1 MTTGT
6 NAVNVLYRSVVEC
19 PSQYLRLGLGKAVK
33 GRSKDGKGKK
43 DGGRETTEEERR
55 LQESIRRMEMN
66 DYLKRLTVS
75 KKALLQEFM
84 AKEEKISRMNKL
96 KIQNH
101 WRKIMRLVKV
111 EALRKEVEV
120 RSQNHE
126 RDVDRKDAL
135 IQMLDRD
142 LEEAEEQF
150 QMALRAH
157 LLNVDE
163 LIDLQDEQLE
173 QEFQTEKNKLI
184 TQHTMERNELQRIMQ
199 AVDQQEKEREADA
212 KQEHEQLR
220 EEIRNKNLEDINV
233 LRITLDS
240 SIEELEQHFE
250 TAHLNYLQNT
260 DQHQDLS
267 RDIELKI
274 RKIERLQQSLALWR
288 TKIAQNVREC
298 SERNKA
304 LEEEKAAISHHF
316 QTLKAK
322 MNRMREDQ
330 RRRLTDLSQGA
341 REATKKLD
349 AHLQLSERILQLG
362 ELVRKLETERERVLP
377 FYHSTLAD
385 EHEANELTETVRL
398 AMRTETGREDE
409 DAQQMLDFQSQGL
422 HSGVPVSEWEYLDLF
437 WMRHN
442 KVLLDELALRREKE
456 RVANENRELQ
466 TILQQ
471 YLAGISVSPTV
482 LDGANPLLVINGR
495 LRLHQPAISEDGRP
509 RPKPVI
515 DANHM
520 VDTNRTNSP
529 EAITRSDSLRGNVM
543 RLECP
548 RELDDKDWDGPIYAQ
563 LIKARRLRSGI
574 YDGTS
579 SPSKSGGARNE
590 SSSPD
595 VTAARLAAVS
605 ELSVSF
611 EDEEEHGPDAQDD
624 YDDYEDKTPAP
635 EPGAATPETAR
646 YHPDYDDFNDGTEGS
661 KPSVA
666 SAKRSALLNAPRP
679 PINGDTPAAKRV
691 FDPNSQEKGRWPALA
706 NELQYPVNSVSTS
719 QVAEDSVSLLLAL
732 GLEPHEAG
740 AALQKWK
747 KKLRKAFGAIGITK
761 RKQPVSRWRPE
772 EDPSKVPLPRHPRGS
787 SVLLRLSVEPTDA
800 FGTADAS
807 PYSKTRTW

>member
-1 MTTGT
+1 MP
-6 NAVNVLYRSVVEC
+6 RRKS
-19 PSQYLRLGLGKAVK
+19 LRNNPRREHELPALFHVSLKLRGGAQLGKAVK

-43 DGGRETTEEERR
+43 DGRETTEEERR

-163 LIDLQDEQLE
+163 LIDLQDERLLGLE
-173 QEFQTEKNKLI
+173 KEFEADLRELELEFQTEKNKLI
-184 TQHTMERNELQRIMQ
+184 AQHTMERNELQRIMQ

-260 DQHQDLS
+260 DQRTQDFKYLTAKDQDLS

-322 MNRMREDQ
+322 MNRMRDDQ
-330 RRRLTDLSQGA
+330 RRRLAGLSHGA
-341 REATKKLD
+341 REASKKLD

-377 FYHSTLAD
+377 FYQSTLAD
-385 EHEANELTETVRL
+385 EQEANELTETVRL

-409 DAQQMLDFQSQGL
+409 EALQMLDFQPQGL
-422 HSGVPVSEWEYLDLF
+422 QNGVAVSEWEYLDLF
-437 WMRHN
+437 WKRHN

-482 LDGANPLLVINGR
+482 LDGANPLLVVNGR
-495 LRLHQPAISEDGRP
+495 LRLHHPATDEDGKP
-509 RPKPVI
+509 RRKPVI

-520 VDTNRTNSP
+520 VDTNRV
-529 EAITRSDSLRGNVM
+529 TRF
-543 RLECP
+543 
-548 RELDDKDWDGPIYAQ
+548 
-563 LIKARRLRSGI
+563 KAG
-574 YDGTS
+574 
-579 SPSKSGGARNE
+579 
-590 SSSPD
+590 
-595 VTAARLAAVS
+595 
-605 ELSVSF
+605 
-611 EDEEEHGPDAQDD
+611 
-624 YDDYEDKTPAP
+624 
-635 EPGAATPETAR
+635 
-646 YHPDYDDFNDGTEGS
+646 
-661 KPSVA
+661 
-666 SAKRSALLNAPRP
+666 
-679 PINGDTPAAKRV
+679 
-691 FDPNSQEKGRWPALA
+691 
-706 NELQYPVNSVSTS
+706 
-719 QVAEDSVSLLLAL
+719 
-732 GLEPHEAG
+732 
-740 AALQKWK
+740 
-747 KKLRKAFGAIGITK
+747 
-761 RKQPVSRWRPE
+761 
-772 EDPSKVPLPRHPRGS
+772 
-787 SVLLRLSVEPTDA
+787 
-800 FGTADAS
+800 
-807 PYSKTRTW
+807 

>member
-1 MTTGT
+1 MPRRKSLR
-6 NAVNVLYRSVVEC
+6 NNPPREHEL
-19 PSQYLRLGLGKAVK
+19 PSILHLSLKLRGGAQLGKAVK

-163 LIDLQDEQLE
+163 LIDLQDERLLGLEKEFETDLTELE

-260 DQHQDLS
+260 DQRTQDFKYLTAKDQDLS

-422 HSGVPVSEWEYLDLF
+422 QSGVPVSEWEYLDLF
-437 WMRHN
+437 WKRHN

-495 LRLHQPAISEDGRP
+495 LRLHQRAISEDGRP

-520 VDTNRTNSP
+520 VDTNRV
-529 EAITRSDSLRGNVM
+529 TRF
-543 RLECP
+543 
-548 RELDDKDWDGPIYAQ
+548 K
-563 LIKARRLRSGI
+563 
-574 YDGTS
+574 
-579 SPSKSGGARNE
+579 
-590 SSSPD
+590 
-595 VTAARLAAVS
+595 AAR
-605 ELSVSF
+605 E
-611 EDEEEHGPDAQDD
+611 
-624 YDDYEDKTPAP
+624 
-635 EPGAATPETAR
+635 
-646 YHPDYDDFNDGTEGS
+646 
-661 KPSVA
+661 
-666 SAKRSALLNAPRP
+666 
-679 PINGDTPAAKRV
+679 I
-691 FDPNSQEKGRWPALA
+691 
-706 NELQYPVNSVSTS
+706 
-719 QVAEDSVSLLLAL
+719 
-732 GLEPHEAG
+732 
-740 AALQKWK
+740 
-747 KKLRKAFGAIGITK
+747 
-761 RKQPVSRWRPE
+761 
-772 EDPSKVPLPRHPRGS
+772 
-787 SVLLRLSVEPTDA
+787 
-800 FGTADAS
+800 
-807 PYSKTRTW
+807 

>member
-1 MTTGT
+1 MP
-6 NAVNVLYRSVVEC
+6 RRKS
-19 PSQYLRLGLGKAVK
+19 LRNNPDHWNREPAQLFHVSIKLRGGAQLGKAVK

-43 DGGRETTEEERR
+43 DGPGREATEEERR

-84 AKEEKISRMNKL
+84 AKEERISRMNKL

-163 LIDLQDEQLE
+163 LIDLQDERLLALEKEFETDLRELE
-173 QEFQTEKNKLI
+173 QEFQTEKNKLVA
-184 TQHTMERNELQRIMQ
+184 QHTMERNELQRIMQ

-260 DQHQDLS
+260 DQRTQDFKYLTAKDQDLS

-330 RRRLTDLSQGA
+330 RRRLADLSQGA
-341 REATKKLD
+341 REATRKLD

-385 EHEANELTETVRL
+385 EREANELTESVRL
-398 AMRTETGREDE
+398 AMRTEQGREE
-409 DAQQMLDFQSQGL
+409 EEALKMHDFQPQGL
-422 HSGVPVSEWEYLDLF
+422 NDGVPVSEWEYLDLF
-437 WMRHN
+437 WKRHN
-442 KVLLDELALRREKE
+442 KVVLDELALRREKE

-471 YLAGISVSPTV
+471 YLAGISISPSV
-482 LDGANPLLVINGR
+482 LDSANPLLVVNGR
-495 LRLHQPAISEDGRP
+495 LRLHHPEIDSEDGKP
-509 RPKPVI
+509 RLKPVI

-520 VDTNRTNSP
+520 VQTNRV
-529 EAITRSDSLRGNVM
+529 TR
-543 RLECP
+543 
-548 RELDDKDWDGPIYAQ
+548 
-563 LIKARRLRSGI
+563 
-574 YDGTS
+574 
-579 SPSKSGGARNE
+579 
-590 SSSPD
+590 
-595 VTAARLAAVS
+595 
-605 ELSVSF
+605 
-611 EDEEEHGPDAQDD
+611 
-624 YDDYEDKTPAP
+624 
-635 EPGAATPETAR
+635 
-646 YHPDYDDFNDGTEGS
+646 
-661 KPSVA
+661 
-666 SAKRSALLNAPRP
+666 
-679 PINGDTPAAKRV
+679 
-691 FDPNSQEKGRWPALA
+691 
-706 NELQYPVNSVSTS
+706 
-719 QVAEDSVSLLLAL
+719 
-732 GLEPHEAG
+732 
-740 AALQKWK
+740 
-747 KKLRKAFGAIGITK
+747 
-761 RKQPVSRWRPE
+761 
-772 EDPSKVPLPRHPRGS
+772 
-787 SVLLRLSVEPTDA
+787 
-800 FGTADAS
+800 
-807 PYSKTRTW
+807 

>member
-1 MTTGT
+1 MPRRKSLR
-6 NAVNVLYRSVVEC
+6 NNPPREHEL
-19 PSQYLRLGLGKAVK
+19 PSILHLSLKLRGGAQLGKAVK

-163 LIDLQDEQLE
+163 LIDLQDERLLGLEKEFETDLTELE

-260 DQHQDLS
+260 DQRTQDFKYLTAKDQDLS

-437 WMRHN
+437 WKRHN

-520 VDTNRTNSP
+520 VDTNRV
-529 EAITRSDSLRGNVM
+529 TRF
-543 RLECP
+543 
-548 RELDDKDWDGPIYAQ
+548 
-563 LIKARRLRSGI
+563 KAG
-574 YDGTS
+574 
-579 SPSKSGGARNE
+579 
-590 SSSPD
+590 
-595 VTAARLAAVS
+595 
-605 ELSVSF
+605 
-611 EDEEEHGPDAQDD
+611 
-624 YDDYEDKTPAP
+624 
-635 EPGAATPETAR
+635 
-646 YHPDYDDFNDGTEGS
+646 
-661 KPSVA
+661 
-666 SAKRSALLNAPRP
+666 
-679 PINGDTPAAKRV
+679 
-691 FDPNSQEKGRWPALA
+691 
-706 NELQYPVNSVSTS
+706 
-719 QVAEDSVSLLLAL
+719 
-732 GLEPHEAG
+732 
-740 AALQKWK
+740 
-747 KKLRKAFGAIGITK
+747 
-761 RKQPVSRWRPE
+761 
-772 EDPSKVPLPRHPRGS
+772 
-787 SVLLRLSVEPTDA
+787 
-800 FGTADAS
+800 
-807 PYSKTRTW
+807 

>member
-1 MTTGT
+1 MT
-6 NAVNVLYRSVVEC
+6 RRKS
-19 PSQYLRLGLGKAVK
+19 LRNNHQRHNHEPPLLFHLSIKLRGGAQLGKAVK

-43 DGGRETTEEERR
+43 DGPSRESSEEERR

-66 DYLKRLTVS
+66 DYMKRLTVS

-84 AKEEKISRMNKL
+84 AKEERISRMNKL

-163 LIDLQDEQLE
+163 LIDLQDERLLALEKEFETDLRELE
-173 QEFQTEKNKLI
+173 QEFQTEKNKLVA
-184 TQHTMERNELQRIMQ
+184 QHTLERNELQRIMQ

-260 DQHQDLS
+260 DQRTQDFKYLTAKDQDLS

-330 RRRLTDLSQGA
+330 RRRLADLSQGA
-341 REATKKLD
+341 REATRKLD
-349 AHLQLSERILQLG
+349 THLQLSERILQLG

-385 EHEANELTETVRL
+385 EREANELTESVRL
-398 AMRTETGREDE
+398 AMRTEQGREE
-409 DAQQMLDFQSQGL
+409 EEALKMHDFQPQGL
-422 HSGVPVSEWEYLDLF
+422 NDGVPVSEWEYLDLF
-437 WMRHN
+437 WKRHN
-442 KVLLDELALRREKE
+442 KVVLDELALRREKE

-466 TILQQ
+466 AILQQ
-471 YLAGISVSPTV
+471 YLAGISINPSV
-482 LDGANPLLVINGR
+482 LDGANPLLVVNGR
-495 LRLHQPAISEDGRP
+495 LRLHHPEADGEDGKP
-509 RPKPVI
+509 RLKPVI

-520 VDTNRTNSP
+520 DVCIS
-529 EAITRSDSLRGNVM
+529 EKSLGM
-543 RLECP
+543 RHTF
-548 RELDDKDWDGPIYAQ
+548 AN
-563 LIKARRLRSGI
+563 
-574 YDGTS
+574 
-579 SPSKSGGARNE
+579 GA
-590 SSSPD
+590 
-595 VTAARLAAVS
+595 VAV
-605 ELSVSF
+605 
-611 EDEEEHGPDAQDD
+611 H
-624 YDDYEDKTPAP
+624 
-635 EPGAATPETAR
+635 
-646 YHPDYDDFNDGTEGS
+646 
-661 KPSVA
+661 
-666 SAKRSALLNAPRP
+666 KRC
-679 PINGDTPAAKRV
+679 TV
-691 FDPNSQEKGRWPALA
+691 
-706 NELQYPVNSVSTS
+706 
-719 QVAEDSVSLLLAL
+719 
-732 GLEPHEAG
+732 
-740 AALQKWK
+740 
-747 KKLRKAFGAIGITK
+747 
-761 RKQPVSRWRPE
+761 
-772 EDPSKVPLPRHPRGS
+772 RGS
-787 SVLLRLSVEPTDA
+787 
-800 FGTADAS
+800 
-807 PYSKTRTW
+807 

>member
-1 MTTGT
+1 
-6 NAVNVLYRSVVEC
+6 
-19 PSQYLRLGLGKAVK
+19 
-33 GRSKDGKGKK
+33 
-43 DGGRETTEEERR
+43 
-55 LQESIRRMEMN
+55 MEMN

-101 WRKIMRLVKV
+101 CG
-111 EALRKEVEV
+111 
-120 RSQNHE
+120 RSCGLS
-126 RDVDRKDAL
+126 RTTSATWIVKDAL

-260 DQHQDLS
+260 DQRTQDFKYLTAKDQDLS

-322 MNRMREDQ
+322 MNRMREDH

-437 WMRHN
+437 WKRHN

-471 YLAGISVSPTV
+471 YLAGIS
-482 LDGANPLLVINGR
+482 
-495 LRLHQPAISEDGRP
+495 
-509 RPKPVI
+509 
-515 DANHM
+515 
-520 VDTNRTNSP
+520 
-529 EAITRSDSLRGNVM
+529 
-543 RLECP
+543 
-548 RELDDKDWDGPIYAQ
+548 
-563 LIKARRLRSGI
+563 
-574 YDGTS
+574 
-579 SPSKSGGARNE
+579 
-590 SSSPD
+590 
-595 VTAARLAAVS
+595 
-605 ELSVSF
+605 
-611 EDEEEHGPDAQDD
+611 
-624 YDDYEDKTPAP
+624 
-635 EPGAATPETAR
+635 
-646 YHPDYDDFNDGTEGS
+646 
-661 KPSVA
+661 
-666 SAKRSALLNAPRP
+666 
-679 PINGDTPAAKRV
+679 
-691 FDPNSQEKGRWPALA
+691 
-706 NELQYPVNSVSTS
+706 
-719 QVAEDSVSLLLAL
+719 
-732 GLEPHEAG
+732 
-740 AALQKWK
+740 
-747 KKLRKAFGAIGITK
+747 
-761 RKQPVSRWRPE
+761 
-772 EDPSKVPLPRHPRGS
+772 
-787 SVLLRLSVEPTDA
+787 
-800 FGTADAS
+800 
-807 PYSKTRTW
+807 

>member
-1 MTTGT
+1 MPRRKSLR
-6 NAVNVLYRSVVEC
+6 NNPRSLGHGL
-19 PSQYLRLGLGKAVK
+19 PAIFHLSLKLRGGAQLGKAVK

-43 DGGRETTEEERR
+43 DGAGRETSEEERR

-66 DYLKRLTVS
+66 DYMKRLTVS

-84 AKEEKISRMNKL
+84 AKEERISRMNKL

-163 LIDLQDEQLE
+163 LIDLQDERLLGLEKEFEADLRELE

-184 TQHTMERNELQRIMQ
+184 TQHTMERSELQRIMQ

-260 DQHQDLS
+260 DQRTQDFKYLTAKDQDLS

-330 RRRLTDLSQGA
+330 RRRLADLSQGA

-385 EHEANELTETVRL
+385 EREANELTETVRL
-398 AMRTETGREDE
+398 AMRTEQGREE
-409 DAQQMLDFQSQGL
+409 EEALQMLDFQPQGL
-422 HSGVPVSEWEYLDLF
+422 HNGVPVSEWEYLDLF
-437 WMRHN
+437 WKRHN

-482 LDGANPLLVINGR
+482 LDGANPLLVVNGR
-495 LRLHQPAISEDGRP
+495 LRLHQPTLGEDGKPKR
-509 RPKPVI
+509 KPVI

-520 VDTNRTNSP
+520 VETNR
-529 EAITRSDSLRGNVM
+529 
-543 RLECP
+543 
-548 RELDDKDWDGPIYAQ
+548 
-563 LIKARRLRSGI
+563 
-574 YDGTS
+574 
-579 SPSKSGGARNE
+579 
-590 SSSPD
+590 
-595 VTAARLAAVS
+595 
-605 ELSVSF
+605 
-611 EDEEEHGPDAQDD
+611 
-624 YDDYEDKTPAP
+624 
-635 EPGAATPETAR
+635 
-646 YHPDYDDFNDGTEGS
+646 
-661 KPSVA
+661 
-666 SAKRSALLNAPRP
+666 
-679 PINGDTPAAKRV
+679 
-691 FDPNSQEKGRWPALA
+691 
-706 NELQYPVNSVSTS
+706 
-719 QVAEDSVSLLLAL
+719 
-732 GLEPHEAG
+732 
-740 AALQKWK
+740 
-747 KKLRKAFGAIGITK
+747 
-761 RKQPVSRWRPE
+761 VSR
-772 EDPSKVPLPRHPRGS
+772 
-787 SVLLRLSVEPTDA
+787 
-800 FGTADAS
+800 
-807 PYSKTRTW
+807 

>member
-1 MTTGT
+1 MPRKKSLR
-6 NAVNVLYRSVVEC
+6 NNPPREHEPPAVFHLSLK
-19 PSQYLRLGLGKAVK
+19 LRGGAQLGKAVK

-43 DGGRETTEEERR
+43 DGSGRETSEEERR

-84 AKEEKISRMNKL
+84 AKEERISRMNKL

-163 LIDLQDEQLE
+163 LIDLQDERLLGLE
-173 QEFQTEKNKLI
+173 KEFESDLRELEHEFQTEKNKLAA
-184 TQHTMERNELQRIMQ
+184 QHTMERNELQRIMQ

-260 DQHQDLS
+260 DQRTQDFKYLTAKDQDLS

-330 RRRLTDLSQGA
+330 RRRLADLSQGA

-349 AHLQLSERILQLG
+349 THLQLSERILQLG

-385 EHEANELTETVRL
+385 EREANELTESVRL
-398 AMRTETGREDE
+398 AMRTELGREE
-409 DAQQMLDFQSQGL
+409 EEALHMLDFQPQGL
-422 HSGVPVSEWEYLDLF
+422 HNGVPVSEWEYLDLF
-437 WMRHN
+437 WKRHN
-442 KVLLDELALRREKE
+442 KVQLDEMALRREKE

-482 LDGANPLLVINGR
+482 LNGANPLLVVNGR
-495 LRLHQPAISEDGRP
+495 LRLHQPSMGEDGKPHR
-509 RPKPVI
+509 KPVI

-520 VDTNRTNSP
+520 VVTNR
-529 EAITRSDSLRGNVM
+529 
-543 RLECP
+543 
-548 RELDDKDWDGPIYAQ
+548 
-563 LIKARRLRSGI
+563 
-574 YDGTS
+574 
-579 SPSKSGGARNE
+579 
-590 SSSPD
+590 
-595 VTAARLAAVS
+595 
-605 ELSVSF
+605 
-611 EDEEEHGPDAQDD
+611 
-624 YDDYEDKTPAP
+624 
-635 EPGAATPETAR
+635 
-646 YHPDYDDFNDGTEGS
+646 
-661 KPSVA
+661 
-666 SAKRSALLNAPRP
+666 
-679 PINGDTPAAKRV
+679 
-691 FDPNSQEKGRWPALA
+691 
-706 NELQYPVNSVSTS
+706 
-719 QVAEDSVSLLLAL
+719 
-732 GLEPHEAG
+732 
-740 AALQKWK
+740 
-747 KKLRKAFGAIGITK
+747 
-761 RKQPVSRWRPE
+761 VSR
-772 EDPSKVPLPRHPRGS
+772 
-787 SVLLRLSVEPTDA
+787 
-800 FGTADAS
+800 
-807 PYSKTRTW
+807 

>member
-1 MTTGT
+1 MP
-6 NAVNVLYRSVVEC
+6 RRKS
-19 PSQYLRLGLGKAVK
+19 LRNNPRREHELPALFHLSLKLRGGAQLGKAVK

-163 LIDLQDEQLE
+163 LIDLQDERLLGLEKEFETDLKELE

-184 TQHTMERNELQRIMQ
+184 AQHTMERNELQRIMQ

-260 DQHQDLS
+260 DQRTQDFKYLTAKDQDLS

-330 RRRLTDLSQGA
+330 RRRLADLSQGA
-341 REATKKLD
+341 REASKKLGT
-349 AHLQLSERILQLG
+349 HLQLSERILQLG

-377 FYHSTLAD
+377 FYKSTLAD
-385 EHEANELTETVRL
+385 EQEANELTETVRQ
-398 AMRTETGREDE
+398 AMRTETGREE
-409 DAQQMLDFQSQGL
+409 EEAMQMLDFQPQGL
-422 HSGVPVSEWEYLDLF
+422 QNGVPVSEWEYLDLF
-437 WMRHN
+437 WKRHN

-482 LDGANPLLVINGR
+482 LDGANPLLVVNGR
-495 LRLHQPAISEDGRP
+495 LRLHQPALGEDGKP
-509 RPKPVI
+509 RAKPVI

-520 VDTNRTNSP
+520 VDTNRV
-529 EAITRSDSLRGNVM
+529 TR
-543 RLECP
+543 
-548 RELDDKDWDGPIYAQ
+548 Y
-563 LIKARRLRSGI
+563 KAG
-574 YDGTS
+574 
-579 SPSKSGGARNE
+579 
-590 SSSPD
+590 
-595 VTAARLAAVS
+595 
-605 ELSVSF
+605 
-611 EDEEEHGPDAQDD
+611 
-624 YDDYEDKTPAP
+624 
-635 EPGAATPETAR
+635 
-646 YHPDYDDFNDGTEGS
+646 
-661 KPSVA
+661 
-666 SAKRSALLNAPRP
+666 
-679 PINGDTPAAKRV
+679 
-691 FDPNSQEKGRWPALA
+691 
-706 NELQYPVNSVSTS
+706 
-719 QVAEDSVSLLLAL
+719 
-732 GLEPHEAG
+732 
-740 AALQKWK
+740 
-747 KKLRKAFGAIGITK
+747 
-761 RKQPVSRWRPE
+761 
-772 EDPSKVPLPRHPRGS
+772 
-787 SVLLRLSVEPTDA
+787 
-800 FGTADAS
+800 
-807 PYSKTRTW
+807 

>member
-1 MTTGT
+1 MIVLAAMPRKKSLR
-6 NAVNVLYRSVVEC
+6 NNPRENVLPVLF
-19 PSQYLRLGLGKAVK
+19 YLSLKLRGGAQLGKAVK

-43 DGGRETTEEERR
+43 DGGRETSEEEKR

-66 DYLKRLTVS
+66 DYMKRLTVS

-84 AKEEKISRMNKL
+84 AKEERISRMNKL

-163 LIDLQDEQLE
+163 LIDLQDERLLGLEKEFEADLRELE

-199 AVDQQEKEREADA
+199 AVDHQEKEREADA

-260 DQHQDLS
+260 DQRTQDFKYLTAKDQDLS

-304 LEEEKAAISHHF
+304 LEEEKAAISYHF
-316 QTLKAK
+316 QTLKGK

-341 REATKKLD
+341 RAATKKLD

-385 EHEANELTETVRL
+385 EQEANNLTESVRL
-398 AMRTETGREDE
+398 AMRTEQGREDE
-409 DAQQMLDFQSQGL
+409 EALQMLDFQPQGMVNN
-422 HSGVPVSEWEYLDLF
+422 VPISEWEYLDLF
-437 WMRHN
+437 WKRHN

-482 LDGANPLLVINGR
+482 LDGANPLLVVNGR
-495 LRLHQPAISEDGRP
+495 LRLHQPTLDEDGKP
-509 RPKPVI
+509 RRKPVI

-520 VDTNRTNSP
+520 VETNR
-529 EAITRSDSLRGNVM
+529 
-543 RLECP
+543 
-548 RELDDKDWDGPIYAQ
+548 
-563 LIKARRLRSGI
+563 
-574 YDGTS
+574 
-579 SPSKSGGARNE
+579 
-590 SSSPD
+590 
-595 VTAARLAAVS
+595 
-605 ELSVSF
+605 
-611 EDEEEHGPDAQDD
+611 
-624 YDDYEDKTPAP
+624 
-635 EPGAATPETAR
+635 
-646 YHPDYDDFNDGTEGS
+646 
-661 KPSVA
+661 
-666 SAKRSALLNAPRP
+666 
-679 PINGDTPAAKRV
+679 
-691 FDPNSQEKGRWPALA
+691 
-706 NELQYPVNSVSTS
+706 
-719 QVAEDSVSLLLAL
+719 
-732 GLEPHEAG
+732 
-740 AALQKWK
+740 
-747 KKLRKAFGAIGITK
+747 
-761 RKQPVSRWRPE
+761 VSR
-772 EDPSKVPLPRHPRGS
+772 
-787 SVLLRLSVEPTDA
+787 
-800 FGTADAS
+800 
-807 PYSKTRTW
+807 

>member
-1 MTTGT
+1 MT
-6 NAVNVLYRSVVEC
+6 RRKS
-19 PSQYLRLGLGKAVK
+19 LRNNHQRHNHEPPLLFHLSIKLRGGAQLGKAVK

-43 DGGRETTEEERR
+43 DGPGRESSEEERR

-66 DYLKRLTVS
+66 DYMKRLTVS

-84 AKEEKISRMNKL
+84 AKEERISRMNKL

-163 LIDLQDEQLE
+163 LIDLQDERLLALEKEFETDLRELE
-173 QEFQTEKNKLI
+173 QEFQTEKNKLVA
-184 TQHTMERNELQRIMQ
+184 QHTLERNELQRIMQ

-260 DQHQDLS
+260 DQRTQDFKYLTAKDQDLS

-330 RRRLTDLSQGA
+330 RRRLADLSQGA
-341 REATKKLD
+341 REATRKLD
-349 AHLQLSERILQLG
+349 THLQLSERILQLG

-385 EHEANELTETVRL
+385 EREANELTESVRL
-398 AMRTETGREDE
+398 AMRTEQGREE
-409 DAQQMLDFQSQGL
+409 EEALKMHDFQPQGL
-422 HSGVPVSEWEYLDLF
+422 NDGVPVSEWEYLDLF
-437 WMRHN
+437 WKRHN
-442 KVLLDELALRREKE
+442 KVVLDELALRREKE

-466 TILQQ
+466 AILQQ
-471 YLAGISVSPTV
+471 YLAGISISPSV
-482 LDGANPLLVINGR
+482 LDGANPLLVVNGR
-495 LRLHQPAISEDGRP
+495 LRLHHSEADGEDGKP
-509 RPKPVI
+509 RLKPVI

-520 VDTNRTNSP
+520 DVCIS
-529 EAITRSDSLRGNVM
+529 EKSLGM
-543 RLECP
+543 RHTF
-548 RELDDKDWDGPIYAQ
+548 AN
-563 LIKARRLRSGI
+563 
-574 YDGTS
+574 
-579 SPSKSGGARNE
+579 GA
-590 SSSPD
+590 
-595 VTAARLAAVS
+595 VAV
-605 ELSVSF
+605 
-611 EDEEEHGPDAQDD
+611 H
-624 YDDYEDKTPAP
+624 
-635 EPGAATPETAR
+635 
-646 YHPDYDDFNDGTEGS
+646 
-661 KPSVA
+661 
-666 SAKRSALLNAPRP
+666 KRC
-679 PINGDTPAAKRV
+679 TV
-691 FDPNSQEKGRWPALA
+691 
-706 NELQYPVNSVSTS
+706 
-719 QVAEDSVSLLLAL
+719 
-732 GLEPHEAG
+732 
-740 AALQKWK
+740 
-747 KKLRKAFGAIGITK
+747 
-761 RKQPVSRWRPE
+761 
-772 EDPSKVPLPRHPRGS
+772 RGS
-787 SVLLRLSVEPTDA
+787 
-800 FGTADAS
+800 
-807 PYSKTRTW
+807 

>member
-1 MTTGT
+1 MPRRKSLR
-6 NAVNVLYRSVVEC
+6 NNPRSHE
-19 PSQYLRLGLGKAVK
+19 PPAIFYLSLKLRGGAQLGKAVK
-33 GRSKDGKGKK
+33 GRSKYGKGKK
-43 DGGRETTEEERR
+43 DGSGRETSEEERR

-66 DYLKRLTVS
+66 DYMKRLTVS

-84 AKEEKISRMNKL
+84 AKEERISRMNKL

-163 LIDLQDEQLE
+163 LIDLQDERLLGLE
-173 QEFQTEKNKLI
+173 KEFEADLRELEHEFQTEKNKLV

-260 DQHQDLS
+260 DQRTQDFKYLTAKDQDLS

-330 RRRLTDLSQGA
+330 RRRLADLSQGA
-341 REATKKLD
+341 REATRKLD

-385 EHEANELTETVRL
+385 EREANELTESVRL
-398 AMRTETGREDE
+398 AMRTEQGREE
-409 DAQQMLDFQSQGL
+409 EEALQMLDFQPQGL
-422 HSGVPVSEWEYLDLF
+422 HNGVPVSEWEYLDLF
-437 WMRHN
+437 WKRHN

-471 YLAGISVSPTV
+471 YLAGISVSPTL
-482 LDGANPLLVINGR
+482 LDGANPLLVVNGR
-495 LRLHQPAISEDGRP
+495 LRLHQPVMDADGKP
-509 RPKPVI
+509 RRKPVI

-520 VDTNRTNSP
+520 VETNR
-529 EAITRSDSLRGNVM
+529 
-543 RLECP
+543 
-548 RELDDKDWDGPIYAQ
+548 
-563 LIKARRLRSGI
+563 
-574 YDGTS
+574 
-579 SPSKSGGARNE
+579 
-590 SSSPD
+590 
-595 VTAARLAAVS
+595 
-605 ELSVSF
+605 
-611 EDEEEHGPDAQDD
+611 
-624 YDDYEDKTPAP
+624 
-635 EPGAATPETAR
+635 
-646 YHPDYDDFNDGTEGS
+646 
-661 KPSVA
+661 
-666 SAKRSALLNAPRP
+666 
-679 PINGDTPAAKRV
+679 
-691 FDPNSQEKGRWPALA
+691 
-706 NELQYPVNSVSTS
+706 
-719 QVAEDSVSLLLAL
+719 
-732 GLEPHEAG
+732 
-740 AALQKWK
+740 
-747 KKLRKAFGAIGITK
+747 
-761 RKQPVSRWRPE
+761 VSR
-772 EDPSKVPLPRHPRGS
+772 
-787 SVLLRLSVEPTDA
+787 
-800 FGTADAS
+800 
-807 PYSKTRTW
+807 

>member
-1 MTTGT
+1 MP
-6 NAVNVLYRSVVEC
+6 RRKS
-19 PSQYLRLGLGKAVK
+19 LRNNPPRELELPTLFHLSLKLRGGAQLGKAVK

-43 DGGRETTEEERR
+43 DGAGRETSEEERR

-66 DYLKRLTVS
+66 DYMKRLTVS

-84 AKEEKISRMNKL
+84 AKEERISRMNKL

-163 LIDLQDEQLE
+163 LIDLQDERLLGLEKEFEADLRKLE
-173 QEFQTEKNKLI
+173 QEFQTEKNKLVA
-184 TQHTMERNELQRIMQ
+184 QHTMERNELQRIMQ

-260 DQHQDLS
+260 DQRTQDFKYLTAKDQDLS

-330 RRRLTDLSQGA
+330 RRRLADLSQGA
-341 REATKKLD
+341 REATKELD
-349 AHLQLSERILQLG
+349 TQLQLSERILQLG

-377 FYHSTLAD
+377 FYQSTLAD
-385 EHEANELTETVRL
+385 EREANELTESVRL
-398 AMRTETGREDE
+398 AMRTEQGRKEE
-409 DAQQMLDFQSQGL
+409 EALQMLDFQPQGL
-422 HSGVPVSEWEYLDLF
+422 HNGVLVSEWEYLDLF
-437 WMRHN
+437 WKRHN

-482 LDGANPLLVINGR
+482 LDGANPLLVVNGR
-495 LRLHQPAISEDGRP
+495 LRLHQPAVDEDGKP
-509 RPKPVI
+509 RRKPVI

-520 VDTNRTNSP
+520 VGTNR
-529 EAITRSDSLRGNVM
+529 
-543 RLECP
+543 
-548 RELDDKDWDGPIYAQ
+548 
-563 LIKARRLRSGI
+563 
-574 YDGTS
+574 
-579 SPSKSGGARNE
+579 
-590 SSSPD
+590 
-595 VTAARLAAVS
+595 
-605 ELSVSF
+605 
-611 EDEEEHGPDAQDD
+611 
-624 YDDYEDKTPAP
+624 
-635 EPGAATPETAR
+635 
-646 YHPDYDDFNDGTEGS
+646 
-661 KPSVA
+661 
-666 SAKRSALLNAPRP
+666 
-679 PINGDTPAAKRV
+679 
-691 FDPNSQEKGRWPALA
+691 
-706 NELQYPVNSVSTS
+706 
-719 QVAEDSVSLLLAL
+719 
-732 GLEPHEAG
+732 
-740 AALQKWK
+740 
-747 KKLRKAFGAIGITK
+747 
-761 RKQPVSRWRPE
+761 VSR
-772 EDPSKVPLPRHPRGS
+772 
-787 SVLLRLSVEPTDA
+787 
-800 FGTADAS
+800 
-807 PYSKTRTW
+807 

>member
-1 MTTGT
+1 MT
-6 NAVNVLYRSVVEC
+6 RKKS
-19 PSQYLRLGLGKAVK
+19 LRNNPRPRDDEAPALFHLSFKLRGGAQLGKAVK

-43 DGGRETTEEERR
+43 DGSGRETSEDERR

-66 DYLKRLTVS
+66 DYMKRLTVS

-84 AKEEKISRMNKL
+84 AKEERISRMNKL

-163 LIDLQDEQLE
+163 LIDLQDERLLGLEKEFEADLRELE
-173 QEFQTEKNKLI
+173 QEFQTEKSKLVA
-184 TQHTMERNELQRIMQ
+184 QHTMERNELQRIMQ

-260 DQHQDLS
+260 DQRTQDFKYLTAKDQDLS

-304 LEEEKAAISHHF
+304 LDEEKAAISHHF

-330 RRRLTDLSQGA
+330 RRRLAALSQGA
-341 REATKKLD
+341 REASKRLGT
-349 AHLQLSERILQLG
+349 HLQLSERILQLG

-385 EHEANELTETVRL
+385 EREANELTESVRL
-398 AMRTETGREDE
+398 AMRTELGREE
-409 DAQQMLDFQSQGL
+409 EAPQRRPSQRMGIPRPLLEATQQGL
-422 HSGVPVSEWEYLDLF
+422 
-437 WMRHN
+437 
-442 KVLLDELALRREKE
+442 
-456 RVANENRELQ
+456 
-466 TILQQ
+466 
-471 YLAGISVSPTV
+471 
-482 LDGANPLLVINGR
+482 
-495 LRLHQPAISEDGRP
+495 
-509 RPKPVI
+509 
-515 DANHM
+515 
-520 VDTNRTNSP
+520 
-529 EAITRSDSLRGNVM
+529 
-543 RLECP
+543 
-548 RELDDKDWDGPIYAQ
+548 
-563 LIKARRLRSGI
+563 AR
-574 YDGTS
+574 
-579 SPSKSGGARNE
+579 
-590 SSSPD
+590 
-595 VTAARLAAVS
+595 
-605 ELSVSF
+605 
-611 EDEEEHGPDAQDD
+611 
-624 YDDYEDKTPAP
+624 
-635 EPGAATPETAR
+635 
-646 YHPDYDDFNDGTEGS
+646 
-661 KPSVA
+661 
-666 SAKRSALLNAPRP
+666 
-679 PINGDTPAAKRV
+679 
-691 FDPNSQEKGRWPALA
+691 
-706 NELQYPVNSVSTS
+706 
-719 QVAEDSVSLLLAL
+719 
-732 GLEPHEAG
+732 
-740 AALQKWK
+740 
-747 KKLRKAFGAIGITK
+747 
-761 RKQPVSRWRPE
+761 
-772 EDPSKVPLPRHPRGS
+772 
-787 SVLLRLSVEPTDA
+787 
-800 FGTADAS
+800 
-807 PYSKTRTW
+807 